1 MLPTYLELAFQLFRM
16 CTAYVDDVRRLMQ
29 SEHRELLYLRQAP
42 WALFKLRSDR
52 PCWGKSI
59 RSRKIRV
66 VVAIRGWMSPAPI
79 EWALSKQ
86 SEARWSIS
94 SPHFADAAASS
105 TCTPRQD
112 QQEITVTEL
121 VL

>member
-1 MLPTYLELAFQLFRM
+1 MLPIYLELAFQLFRI

-42 WALFKLRSDR
+42 SALFKQRSDR
-52 PCWGKSI
+52 PCWGKST

-66 VVAIRGWMSPAPI
+66 VVDAIRGWISPAPI
-79 EWALSKQ
+79 EWTPSEQ
-86 SEARWSIS
+86 SEARSSIS

-112 QQEITVTEL
+112 L
-121 VL
+121 NSRRLP